1 MGGGNASRG
10 RFALPVRG
18 RGEADQRRGGVIGS
32 PRRRAFKR
40 SVSNPSVAFGLAGAG
55 LSEAVFVTAGL
66 AAEDGEGFDPV
77 GLAPV
82 GRGAAGPVVET
93 LAVPPRGK
101 DGDGI
106 EPVSCGSL
114 GTGARTICGGDG
126 AGRCA
131 SRSALTKP
139 IARTLRPKT
148 LPTTR
153 KRKIRTR
160 YAFYK
165 YSTP

>member
-1 MGGGNASRG
+1 MGGGNASRAP
-10 RFALPVRG
+10 FALPVRG
-18 RGEADQRRGGVIGS
+18 RGKVDQRRGGVIGS
-32 PRRRAFKR
+32 PRKSAFRR
-40 SVSNPSVAFGLAGAG
+40 SVSNPSMPFCLAGAG
-55 LSEAVFVTAGL
+55 LREAVFVTAGL
-66 AAEDGEGFDPV
+66 AADDGEGFDPV

-82 GRGAAGPVVET
+82 GRGAAGPVVERP
-93 LAVPPRGK
+93 AVPPRGK

-106 EPVSCGSL
+106 DPVSCGSL
-114 GTGARTICGGDG
+114 GTDARTTCGGGG
-126 AGRCA
+126 AGRWA

-139 IARTLRPKT
+139 IARTLKPKT